1 MKNIFK
7 RSAALILVLAVMF
20 SLGSCAKRRR
30 GGADSVTETSYQGL
44 TVFTDAPTDALTEP
58 RTESETTV
66 SETTGAETTGPE
78 ATEPVT
84 TEPETTAPETTKPET
99 TKPETTKPETT
110 APETTRPET
119 TAPVTTAPETTKA
132 PETEPPKIDEN
143 GVFTSKDDVALYI
156 HTYGKLPKN
165 FITKAEAQKAGWEG
179 GGLDSIKSLYGKC
192 IGGDTFGNREKLL
205 PTKSGRK
212 YYECDIDTLHAKSRG
227 VKRIVF
233 SNDGLIYYTDDHYE
247 TFTRLY

>member
-58 RTESETTV
+58 QTEPETTA

-78 ATEPVT
+78 TTEPVT

-99 TKPETTKPETT
+99 TAPETTKPETT
-110 APETTRPET
+110 APETTKPET

-165 FITKAEAQKAGWEG
+165 FITKSQAQKAGWEG

-212 YYECDIDTLHAKSRG
+212 YYECDIDTLHAKARG

-247 TFTRLY
+247 TFTKLY

>member
-58 RTESETTV
+58 QTEPETTA

-78 ATEPVT
+78 TTEPVT

-99 TKPETTKPETT
+99 TAPETTK
-110 APETTRPET
+110 PETTRPET

-165 FITKAEAQKAGWEG
+165 FITKSQAQKAGWEG

-227 VKRIVF
+227 AKRIVF

-247 TFTRLY
+247 TFTKLY

>member
-20 SLGSCAKRRR
+20 SLGSCVKRGR

-58 RTESETTV
+58 QTEPETTA

-78 ATEPVT
+78 TTEPVT

-99 TKPETTKPETT
+99 TAPETTK
-110 APETTRPET
+110 PETTRPET

-165 FITKAEAQKAGWEG
+165 FITKSQAQKAGWEG

-227 VKRIVF
+227 AKRIVF

-247 TFTRLY
+247 TFTKLY

>member
-58 RTESETTV
+58 QTEPETTA

-78 ATEPVT
+78 TTEPVT

-99 TKPETTKPETT
+99 TAPETTK
-110 APETTRPET
+110 PETTRPET

-165 FITKAEAQKAGWEG
+165 FITKSQAQKAGWEG
-179 GGLDSIKSLYGKC
+179 GGLDSVKSLYGKC

-227 VKRIVF
+227 AKRIVF

-247 TFTRLY
+247 TFTKLY